1 MIKYLHNMGLR
12 SEHAY
17 AAGFGSIALTV
28 INWAGSKLMHSGDKA
43 DRNGLFT
50 GQWAD
55 LTLEEVAELAAGWGA
70 SWLSGRATDAAFAQA
85 HLGVAAHERVAGL
98 IHIGTRGE
106 TAVPDRPRPD
116 VAART
121 SFL

>member
-28 INWAGSKLMHSGDKA
+28 INWAGSKLMHSDAKA

-50 GQWAD
+50 SQWAPT
-55 LTLEEVAELAAGWGA
+55 LLITGVALAQYESTLEK
-70 SWLSGRATDAAFAQA
+70 
-85 HLGVAAHERVAGL
+85 
-98 IHIGTRGE
+98 
-106 TAVPDRPRPD
+106 
-116 VAART
+116 
-121 SFL
+121 